1 MQLAMT
7 FKQLKQ
13 QVELS
18 STILTIA
25 VYLFFL
31 ADIVKKLGNT
41 TIAAGIGL

>member
-18 STILTIA
+18 PTVLTIA

-31 ADIVKKLGNT
+31 TDIVKALGST
-41 TIAAGIGL
+41 TIAARIGL

>member
-18 STILTIA
+18 LTVLTVA

-31 ADIVKKLGNT
+31 TDIVKALGNT

>member
-18 STILTIA
+18 PTILTVA

-31 ADIVKKLGNT
+31 TDIVKALGNT

>member
-13 QVELS
+13 QVEFS
-18 STILTIA
+18 PTILTVA

-31 ADIVKKLGNT
+31 TDIVKALGNT

>member
-18 STILTIA
+18 STVLTVA

-31 ADIVKKLGNT
+31 TDIVKTLVNT
-41 TIAAGIGL
+41 TIAAGIG

>member
-18 STILTIA
+18 PTVLTIA

-31 ADIVKKLGNT
+31 ADIIKKLGNT
-41 TIAAGIGL
+41 TIAAGIVL

>member
-18 STILTIA
+18 PTIILIVA
-25 VYLFFL
+25 VYLFIL
-31 ADIVKKLGNT
+31 TDMVKALT
-41 TIAAGIGL
+41 TIADGIGL